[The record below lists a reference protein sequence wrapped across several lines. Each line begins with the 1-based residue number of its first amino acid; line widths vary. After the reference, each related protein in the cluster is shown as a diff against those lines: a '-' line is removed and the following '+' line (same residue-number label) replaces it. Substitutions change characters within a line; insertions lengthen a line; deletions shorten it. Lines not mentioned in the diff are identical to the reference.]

1 MRIAFHGAAQT
12 VTGSKHLL
20 TLEDGTN
27 ILLDCGLFQGM
38 GAQTESLN
46 QHFGFDPSQVHLVI
60 LSHAHIDHSGL
71 LPKLVKEGFEG
82 KIYCTAPTR
91 ELAAILLL
99 DSANI
104 QKNTSHAQ
112 HGSKEEV
119 PADPFY
125 DVDDVL
131 ATLPLFEVLEYD
143 TWTTLQPGVELLL
156 TDAGHLLGS
165 AAVHL
170 KITED
175 ETTQQITFSG
185 DIGRYRHP
193 LLCAPQEF
201 PQADFIILEST
212 YGASLHD
219 PLFST
224 TDELM
229 KLIQD
234 TCIRKKG
241 KLVIPAF
248 SLGRTQELLVYLKQL
263 TLENRLT
270 DIPVIADSPLSMA
283 ATEIFTA
290 YTSCFNDRVAAI
302 AEAGENP
309 FEFPGLHWTRC
320 VEDSIKIKSIAGP
333 AIIIAASGM
342 ADAGR
347 IRHHIAD
354 TIEDAANT
362 ILLVGYCA
370 PGSLGGQLLSG
381 AKEIVINGQEYQVAA
396 SIESMS
402 SMSAHGDCEN
412 LCQFLACQDPE
423 AVRRIFLVHGEPAV
437 QEELQK
443 RLQHKGFA
451 QVHIPT
457 LHEVCALLPAPADV
471 GTILQ

>member
-12 VTGSKHLL
+12 VTGSKHLI
-20 TLEDGTN
+20 TLDDDTM

-38 GAQTESLN
+38 GAETEVLN
-46 QHFGFDPSQVHLVI
+46 QQFGFNPEKVSYVV

-71 LPKLVKEGFEG
+71 LPKLVREGFRG
-82 KIYCTAPTR
+82 KIYCTAATR
-91 ELAAILLL
+91 QLAAILLL

-104 QKNTSHAQ
+104 QSHNTQH
-112 HGSKEEV
+112 HGSKEEA

-125 DVDDVL
+125 DTDDVM
-131 ATLPLFEVLEYD
+131 ATLPLFEVLPYNE
-143 TWTTLQPGVELLL
+143 WTILQPGIELLL

-175 ETTQQITFSG
+175 NNTQQVSFSG
-185 DIGRYRHP
+185 DVGRYRHP
-193 LLCAPQEF
+193 LLCPPAAF
-201 PQADFIILEST
+201 PQADYIILEST

-229 KLIQD
+229 KIIHD

-241 KLVIPAF
+241 KLIIPAF
-248 SLGRTQELLVYLKQL
+248 SLGRTQELLVHFKQL

-270 DIPVIADSPLSMA
+270 DIPVIVDSPLSLA
-283 ATEIFTA
+283 ATEIFTE
-290 YTSCFNDRVAAI
+290 YRECFNEQVATVAAS
-302 AEAGENP
+302 GDSP
-309 FEFPGLHWTRC
+309 FEFTNLHWTRC
-320 VEDSIKIKSIAGP
+320 VEDSIKIKGIDGP

-354 TIEDAANT
+354 TIGDSQNT
-362 ILLVGYCA
+362 ILLVGYCS

-381 AKEIVINGQEYQVAA
+381 QHTIIINGQEHEVHAA
-396 SIESMS
+396 VKSMS
-402 SMSAHGDCEN
+402 SMSAHGDYEN
-412 LCQFLACQDPE
+412 LCQFLSCQDPML
-423 AVRRIFLVHGEPAV
+423 VRKVFLVHGEAKV
-437 QEELQK
+437 QEEFK
-443 RLQHKGFA
+443 SRLANKGFEE
-451 QVHIPT
+451 VHIPS
-457 LHEVCALLPAPADV
+457 LHEVCSLSAATVSA
-471 GTILQ
+471 

>member
-1 MRIAFHGAAQT
+1 M
-12 VTGSKHLL
+12 
-20 TLEDGTN
+20 
-27 ILLDCGLFQGM
+27 FQGM

-46 QHFGFDPSQVHLVI
+46 QSFGFDAAQVSFVI

-71 LPKLVKEGFEG
+71 LPKLVKEGFKG

-91 ELAAILLL
+91 QLASILLL

-104 QKNTSHAQ
+104 QKNTAHTP
-112 HGSKEEV
+112 HGSKEEI
-119 PADPFY
+119 PSDPFY
-125 DVDDVL
+125 DVDDVI
-131 ATLPLFEVLEYD
+131 ATLPLLEVVDYN
-143 TWTTLQPGVELLL
+143 TWTVLQPGVELLL

-175 ETTQQITFSG
+175 DITQQVTFSG

-193 LLCAPQEF
+193 LLCPPQEF
-201 PQADFIILEST
+201 PQADYIIMEST

-263 TLENRLT
+263 TLENRLG
-270 DIPVIADSPLSMA
+270 DIPVIVDSPLSLA
-283 ATEIFTA
+283 ATEIFTE
-290 YTSCFNDRVAAI
+290 YTNCFNERIAAL
-302 AEAGENP
+302 AQANENP

-320 VEDSIKIKSIAGP
+320 VEDSIKIKGITEP

-354 TIEDAANT
+354 TIQDANNT

-381 AKEIVINGQEYQVAA
+381 AQEVVINGQEYPVMA
-396 SIESMS
+396 SVKSMS
-402 SMSAHGDCEN
+402 SMSAHGDYEN
-412 LCQFLACQDPE
+412 LCQFLACQEPA
-423 AVRRIFLVHGEPAV
+423 AVKKIFLVHGEPKV

-443 RLQHKGFA
+443 RLQHKGFM
-451 QVHIPT
+451 QVHIPE
-457 LHEVCALLPAPADV
+457 LHEVCALSQVPVAV
-471 GTILQ
+471 